1 MPERLWNG
9 FLIVVAG
16 CAVAALYA
24 ALGPRHGDDA
34 VVGATTSPATTVATA
49 RTRTPKRVARRTEPP
64 ATAPPGLQLSL
75 IPHEPG
81 DYRGNSPTGASDVHH
96 DQRQAVRE
104 WWNTTGQD
112 VVVAELAIGLASA
125 AVQSDDLVT
134 ASSETKEAQEASD
147 SASHEVLM
155 NVPDGWQDIA
165 DAVFRATTDFASAY
179 SRLHEAIDSNKPSD
193 MADALDQARTAHDE
207 MMHAKHLARVRYA
220 AMGGNPDDLT
230 TAPD

>member
-1 MPERLWNG
+1 MGEGLRYTLYTLLG
-9 FLIVVAG
+9 VAG
-16 CAVAALYA
+16 IIVLIMVASTFARTDN
-24 ALGPRHGDDA
+24 GPTTSA
-34 VVGATTSPATTVATA
+34 VVPTMEATTYTTLPPP
-49 RTRTPKRVARRTEPP
+49 TRMAPKPRPKRVARLPRP
-64 ATAPPGLQLSL
+64 
-75 IPHEPG
+75 
-81 DYRGNSPTGASDVHH
+81 SPTPDAAKIFQSFDPRH

-112 VVVAELAIGLASA
+112 VEIAELAINLASA

-134 ASSETKEAQEASD
+134 ASSETKQAQEASD

-155 NVPDGWQDIA
+155 NIPDGWQDVA
-165 DAVFRATTDFASAY
+165 EAVFQATTDFASAY

-193 MADALDQARTAHDE
+193 MADALDQARNAHDE

-230 TAPD
+230 TAPE